1 MQTVTTCAGCGT
13 DNGHTLHFGH
23 YGITQGDDPEQCA
36 ARDAHDVSRPSL
48 RGYSTLTLSVS
59 LSLSFSSGN
68 PSDILYIPSG
78 LHWISGVKAL
88 LISLVSAAPRVVS
101 RHTFSPQLFVDVI
114 QKHKITIC
122 FISSWEFHTLFSSP
136 LATSE
141 ALSSIQV
148 FLVGGGWVSSV
159 IMQSALSILGSAL
172 VCVAYGTTETD
183 VVTVAMNPDKENMV
197 GAIVAGRMV
206 RIVNEQG
213 VSLGPNELGEILIK
227 TNQFWNGYYN
237 DPEQTARTIDAQGW
251 FHMGDLGYFDD
262 EGQLYV
268 VDRKKDLL
276 KYRSMHYTPNE
287 IERIIMELPDVQEV
301 CVVGIRDKFQG
312 DAAGA
317 LIRLKPNS
325 ILSEREVIDHVA
337 RRIPVDYKQLHAGVR
352 FVDRIPFNSSG
363 KLLRDKAKELFH
375 MSHIPKA
382 SL

>member
-1 MQTVTTCAGCGT
+1 MLQQFHLLIHA
-13 DNGHTLHFGH
+13 L
-23 YGITQGDDPEQCA
+23 Y
-36 ARDAHDVSRPSL
+36 
-48 RGYSTLTLSVS
+48 
-59 LSLSFSSGN
+59 FSSGN

-78 LHWISGVKAL
+78 LHWLSGVKAL

-101 RHTFSPQLFVDVI
+101 RHAFNPQLFVDII
-114 QKHKITIC
+114 QRHKITFC

-136 LATSE
+136 VATPQ

-148 FLVGGGWVSSV
+148 FVVGGGWVSSV
-159 IMQSALSILGSAL
+159 IMQSALAILGSAL
-172 VCVAYGTTETD
+172 ICVAYGTTETD
-183 VVTVAMNPDKENMV
+183 VVTVAVNPDKENAV
-197 GAIVAGRMV
+197 GAIVPGRQV

-213 VSLGPNELGEILIK
+213 MSLGPNQLGEILIK
-227 TNQFWNGYYN
+227 TNQYWNGYYN
-237 DPEQTARTIDAQGW
+237 DLEQTARTIDPQGW

-262 EGQLYV
+262 DGQLYV

-276 KYRSMHYTPNE
+276 KYKSMHYTPNE
-287 IERIIMELPDVQEV
+287 IESVIVELPDVQEV

-325 ILSEREVIDHVA
+325 ILSEKDVIDHVA

-363 KLLRDKAKELFH
+363 KLLRNKAKEMFQL
-375 MSHIPKA
+375 SHIPKA